1 MNNSLKQ
8 GLPPSKGELYCK
20 IAADVGEIWALASVP
35 IIESKSI
42 SKRVNS
48 LVEKFRALY
57 KSMKRDTGKQA
68 FEQKKL
74 AFQEFLG
81 KLFDICSCKCR
92 MFAICNC
99 SKVY

>member
-20 IAADVGEIWALASVP
+20 ITSDVGEIWALASVP

-68 FEQKKL
+68 FEQKKDR
-74 AFQEFLG
+74 FSRIF
-81 KLFDICSCKCR
+81 R
-92 MFAICNC
+92 
-99 SKVY
+99 